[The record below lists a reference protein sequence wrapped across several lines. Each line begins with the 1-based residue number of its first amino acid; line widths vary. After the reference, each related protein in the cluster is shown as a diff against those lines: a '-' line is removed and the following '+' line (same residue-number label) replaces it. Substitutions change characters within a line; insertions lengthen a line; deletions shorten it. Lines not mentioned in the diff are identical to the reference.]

1 MPVNKSVERF
11 RALTLDMQK
20 TVREN
25 AVNELNRQ
33 AGILKDAI
41 ASVAPIYEGPP
52 EAGVTPG
59 ALKAS
64 VGVKPGNKETIV
76 RVIAGGSTTTRKGVS
91 GREFDYSRAAEFGT
105 QQNGAQPFFFPTYRL
120 MKKKIVAS
128 MKRRISLQIKK
139 YSAAQGGGNV

>member
-11 RALTLDMQK
+11 RKLTEDMQK

-25 AVNELNRQ
+25 AISELNRQ

-41 ASVAPIYEGPP
+41 ASVAPIYEGPA
-52 EAGVTPG
+52 ESDVVPG
-59 ALKAS
+59 ALRAS
-64 VGVKPGNKETIV
+64 VAVKQGNKDTVV
-76 RVIAGGSTTTRKGVS
+76 RVLAGGSTTTRKGVS

-128 MKRRISLQIKK
+128 MKRRIALQIKK
-139 YSAAQGGGNV
+139 YSAEGGSSV